1 MGKRWPLVRILGL
14 TLGLLVLI
22 LGAIGALVALLGDT
36 DGQVRT
42 GLRREAPAVRQLD
55 RSSLRE
61 EQGGGKH

>member
-1 MGKRWPLVRILGL
+1 MGKRWSFVRILGL
-14 TLGLLVLI
+14 AAGLLVLI

-61 EQGGGKH
+61 EPGGGKH